1 VPVNLQDRRCGLLLR
16 AVWHVQIARHAHA
29 GPRLNGELFDG
40 VAVALQ
46 RFAVL
51 LRVKVARLR
60 QEARIPAPRREQV
73 LAQRL
78 GLRVPL
84 RERRG
89 RFVVLPQLRGLFQH
103 ERLKLFVQ
111 RHIVR
116 RGRERNRD
124 HECEKGK
131 RARHAAPRRGTRAGL
146 RQCDAARAAGQGAES
161 SLIDEHLAGIGFLEV
176 APPHRTAD
184 TPSRDHASRANT
196 WQGNIRPDELSAA
209 FQRLRSSTERL
220 NLVTD
225 AASHTIREV
234 EAFLEGVGLGLYAS
248 APIKTLSAPE
258 DSNLDDVYVALEYRR
273 RKGGKFRIAVA
284 TGIDAAFQ
292 NDAEAVRP

>member
-1 VPVNLQDRRCGLLLR
+1 M
-16 AVWHVQIARHAHA
+16 
-29 GPRLNGELFDG
+29 
-40 VAVALQ
+40 
-46 RFAVL
+46 
-51 LRVKVARLR
+51 
-60 QEARIPAPRREQV
+60 
-73 LAQRL
+73 
-78 GLRVPL
+78 
-84 RERRG
+84 
-89 RFVVLPQLRGLFQH
+89 
-103 ERLKLFVQ
+103 
-111 RHIVR
+111 
-116 RGRERNRD
+116 
-124 HECEKGK
+124 
-131 RARHAAPRRGTRAGL
+131 
-146 RQCDAARAAGQGAES
+146 
-161 SLIDEHLAGIGFLEV
+161 
-176 APPHRTAD
+176 
-184 TPSRDHASRANT
+184 
-196 WQGNIRPDELSAA
+196 SAA